1 MLYKLIVCD
10 PPWPEQ
16 GGGKVK
22 RGADR
27 HYPLMKVREIK
38 ALPLQNLADPA
49 GCLLWLWATGNYL
62 ADAIDC
68 ARAWGFRVVTFR
80 PWIKAEVGPDG
91 TVKPQNPGLGQR
103 MRCDAEIV
111 LLCTLGHVP
120 LPDVKHRQ
128 TLYAPR
134 TAHSAKPDLFYEQ
147 IEKESRA
154 RPRLD
159 MFARRAREGWEVFG
173 NEAPGSIELPPSNP
187 WRIPPP
193 EDPNTLIERELLSLV
208 DDAPLAGGYAGYYDQ
223 EEIPA

>member
-1 MLYKLIVCD
+1 MLYKVIVCD

-16 GGGKVK
+16 GGGKSK
-22 RGADR
+22 RGADK

-38 ALPLQNLADPA
+38 ALPVRSLADPA

-80 PWIKAEVGPDG
+80 PWVKACVESSGM
-91 TVKPQNPGLGQR
+91 VKPQNPGLGQR

-134 TAHSAKPDLFYEQ
+134 TAHSAKPDLLYEQ
-147 IEKESRA
+147 IEKETEA

-173 NEAPGSIELPPSNP
+173 NEAPGSIELPTSNT
-187 WRIPPP
+187 WSIPPP
-193 EDPNTLIERELLSLV
+193 EDPSILIERELSRLV
-208 DDAPLAGGYAGYYDQ
+208 DDAPLAGYEGYYDQ
-223 EEIPA
+223 EEVPA